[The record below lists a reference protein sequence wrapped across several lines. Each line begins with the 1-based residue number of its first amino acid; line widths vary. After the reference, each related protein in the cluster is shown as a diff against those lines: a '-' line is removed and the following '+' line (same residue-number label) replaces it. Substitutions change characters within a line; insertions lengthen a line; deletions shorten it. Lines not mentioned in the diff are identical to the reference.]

1 MKHQRKKDLL
11 MLATKLMKK
20 SLIIIMLKNIGEK
33 KIQNWLIDQK

>member
-1 MKHQRKKDLL
+1 

-20 SLIIIMLKNIGEK
+20 NLIIIMLKNIEEK